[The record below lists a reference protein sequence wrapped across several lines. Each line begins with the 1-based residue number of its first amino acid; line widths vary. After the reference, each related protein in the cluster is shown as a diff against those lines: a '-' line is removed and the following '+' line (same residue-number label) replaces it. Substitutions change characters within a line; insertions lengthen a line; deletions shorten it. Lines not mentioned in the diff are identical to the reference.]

1 MTLSLT
7 HNFTLSHTIET
18 HCILYIT
25 WTLYRILTSHTHIVM
40 GHVICADKYRC
51 FWAGEGATTT
61 LHIPT
66 TTKDKIIP
74 ITAGYL
80 YPLPFNTHRAHMLS
94 LSFSHLHT
102 HFQKVRT
109 FRVKKMV
116 LYSLSHI
123 SRGAAI
129 RERRGL
135 LTALP
140 FSSQYS
146 LPGSIYL
153 SFLHHPPAVSLAL
166 SPRP

>member
-1 MTLSLT
+1 
-7 HNFTLSHTIET
+7 
-18 HCILYIT
+18 
-25 WTLYRILTSHTHIVM
+25 M
-40 GHVICADKYRC
+40 GHVICADKYIC

-116 LYSLSHI
+116 LYSLSLSHHGELP
-123 SRGAAI
+123 SERG
-129 RERRGL
+129 EGPSPPL
-135 LTALP
+135 K
-140 FSSQYS
+140 
-146 LPGSIYL
+146 SI
-153 SFLHHPPAVSLAL
+153 L
-166 SPRP
+166 SPRVDLSLVPAPSARGLSRSQSASLATPGSGGHWT